1 MEEKKV
7 CLIGFAK
14 TTRHLAPW
22 DDTSYEFWGCNE
34 GYVQDFPKID
44 RWFQIHI
51 FESFSRAENPNDPNH
66 FKWLQQEHPFE
77 IYMKRKF
84 QFAPSS
90 VGYPLD
96 ELVMM
101 FGRRYFRS
109 SFDYMIAMALAE
121 GYTTIGV
128 YGFEMASGTEYEYQR
143 PSAEYWIGR
152 AEGMG
157 VKIEL
162 PLNANL
168 LRGTLYGMEDTSV
181 GFRQQLELR
190 KGILLTQQRD
200 ETAHF
205 NRLHGAMIE
214 LEGIKNATLLNPNQP
229 MDIGI
234 LINERQ
240 AQMIEKTALL
250 NLLNGAKLEVE
261 TMINI
266 FDGHSGTTAVEE
278 KEKDDDKKKEI
289 SEQHSGADGTPEQSG
304 KA

>member
-1 MEEKKV
+1 MKEKKV
-7 CLIGFAK
+7 CLVGFAT
-14 TTRHLAPW
+14 TTRKQTPW
-22 DDTSYEFWGCNE
+22 EDDSYEFWGCNE
-34 GYVQDFPKID
+34 GYVQEFPKKD

-51 FESFSRAENPNDPNH
+51 FESFSREGNMNDPNH

-84 QFAPSS
+84 QFVPSS
-90 VGYPLD
+90 VGYPID
-96 ELVMM
+96 ELEMM

-109 SFDYMIAMALAE
+109 SFDYMIALALAE

-128 YGFEMASGTEYEYQR
+128 YGFEMASGTEYEHQR

-157 VKIEL
+157 VKVEL
-162 PLNANL
+162 PLTTNL
-168 LRGTLYGMEDTSV
+168 LRGTLYGMEDNSV
-181 GFRQQLELR
+181 GFRQQLEIR
-190 KGILLTQQRD
+190 KGVLLAQQTD
-200 ETAHF
+200 ETAKF
-205 NRLHGAMIE
+205 NRLHGAMRE
-214 LEGIKNATLLNPNQP
+214 LEGIKNATLLNPDQP

-234 LINERQ
+234 LIDERQ
-240 AQMIEKTALL
+240 KQMIEQSALL

-266 FDGHSGTTAVEE
+266 FDGHSGANPVQE
-278 KEKDDDKKKEI
+278 KEKDGDKKEET
-289 SEQHSGADGTPEQSG
+289 SGQHSGADGTPEQSS